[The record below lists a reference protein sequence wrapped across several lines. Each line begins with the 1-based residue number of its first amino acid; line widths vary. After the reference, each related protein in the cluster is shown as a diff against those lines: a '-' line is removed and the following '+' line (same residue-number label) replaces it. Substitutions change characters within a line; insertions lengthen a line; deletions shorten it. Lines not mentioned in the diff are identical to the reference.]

1 MSLIDATHG
10 NVTLTGDLV
19 LATAHAPNDAASHG
33 TASAA
38 LILHAGKNIAV
49 TGGGLKA
56 EADALVPFGQA
67 RAKSLVQVTA
77 GKNISVKGNM
87 TALALATGSHSGQR
101 ATANVFAHA
110 GTAGFGQLS
119 IFGNVMAIA
128 SADPINDHAQAS
140 VTLIANRILIV
151 GANPTAIANA
161 GSLSAIAKSRFGRRV
176 NRHGPHGTTADA
188 RVTLNADP
196 GGIIIIN
203 DSSTGV
209 GFLRNPNADA
219 LQAMPI
225 YDQVFPSG
233 SLYAVPVT
241 VDGKPCGTL
250 GGLAAKGPASCGSPI
265 NISNV
270 VDGP

>member
-1 MSLIDATHG
+1 
-10 NVTLTGDLV
+10 
-19 LATAHAPNDAASHG
+19 
-33 TASAA
+33 
-38 LILHAGKNIAV
+38 
-49 TGGGLKA
+49 
-56 EADALVPFGQA
+56 
-67 RAKSLVQVTA
+67 
-77 GKNISVKGNM
+77 
-87 TALALATGSHSGQR
+87 
-101 ATANVFAHA
+101 
-110 GTAGFGQLS
+110 
-119 IFGNVMAIA
+119 
-128 SADPINDHAQAS
+128 
-140 VTLIANRILIV
+140 LIANRILIV

-176 NRHGPHGTTADA
+176 NRHGPHGTSAAA

-265 NISNV
+265 NISDV